1 MMPVELRQGAR
12 VRVLDLRSRA
22 GGALAETL
30 AAAAVL
36 VDQGVLEVLAAT
48 EPIALLDALRAA
60 GLIATGAAQAD
71 GTWLAR
77 AGRRA
82 LPALEDLTGLEPPE
96 PMERVLLALSTLG
109 PGEVFHA
116 RLPRNPVPLR
126 GLLQARGV
134 EYEIAMRPDGTAL
147 LWLTR

>member
-1 MMPVELRQGAR
+1 M
-12 VRVLDLRSRA
+12 
-22 GGALAETL
+22 
-30 AAAAVL
+30 AAAAL
-36 VDQGVLEVLAAT
+36 VDQGVLEVLVPAEST
-48 EPIALLDALRAA
+48 GPLQGLRDA
-60 GLIATGAAQAD
+60 GLIVTADAQAD
-71 GTWLAR
+71 GSWLVR

-82 LPALEDLTGLEPPE
+82 LPALEDLTELEPPG
-96 PMERVLLALSTLG
+96 PMERVLLALSRLG

-126 GLLQARGV
+126 GLLEARGV

>member
-1 MMPVELRQGAR
+1 M
-12 VRVLDLRSRA
+12 RVLDLRARA
-22 GGALAETL
+22 EGALVETL
-30 AAAAVL
+30 EAAAAL
-36 VDQGVLEVLAAT
+36 VDQGVLEVLAPV
-48 EPIALLDALRAA
+48 EPVAMIDGLRAA
-60 GLIATGAAQAD
+60 GLIVTLAAQAD
-71 GTWLAR
+71 GAWLAR
-77 AGRRA
+77 AARGA
-82 LPALEDLTGLEPPE
+82 LPALEDLTELEPPG